1 MKAKAQTEKS
11 IESLCFTEAGFAY
24 PGTTNQI
31 FKELTFDFPM
41 DRNILIT
48 GPVGNGQST
57 LLKLLAVTQ
66 QPQQGR
72 YLINGEDTT
81 QMSFEEFLPFRRRI
95 GYTFDFGGLF
105 ANRSLRANLTL
116 PLLYH
121 NILDHEEANELAMKF
136 AQAFSFDR
144 QADLLPATV
153 SGGLRKLVC
162 VLRALILGPEVLVM
176 DDPFTGI
183 DSESSRKLL
192 RVLQER
198 REAGEL
204 RHVFFTSRD
213 EVWPERMGADTL
225 IIDKNGFRFEER
237 KAA

>member
-1 MKAKAQTEKS
+1 MERP
-11 IESLCFTEAGFAY
+11 IESLRFEESGFAY

-31 FKELTFDFPM
+31 FKDLTFDFPM
-41 DRNILIT
+41 DRNVLIT

-57 LLKLLAVTQ
+57 LLKLLAVIQ
-66 QPQQGR
+66 QPQEGK

-121 NILDHEEANELAMKF
+121 NILEHDEANELAMKF
-136 AQAFSFDR
+136 ARAFGFEK
-144 QADLLPATV
+144 QADLLPASV

-162 VLRALILGPEVLVM
+162 VIRALILGPEVLVM

-183 DSESSRKLL
+183 DAESSRKLL
-192 RVLQER
+192 SVFHER
-198 REAGEL
+198 RDAGEL

-213 EVWPERMGADTL
+213 EVWPVRMHADTL
-225 IIDKNGFRFEER
+225 IVDQHGFRFEER

>member
-1 MKAKAQTEKS
+1 MERP
-11 IESLCFTEAGFAY
+11 IESLRFEESGFAY
-24 PGTTNQI
+24 PGTTHQI
-31 FKELTFDFPM
+31 FKDLTFDFPM
-41 DRNILIT
+41 DRNVLIT

-57 LLKLLAVTQ
+57 LLKLLAVIQ
-66 QPQQGR
+66 QPQEGK
-72 YLINGEDTT
+72 YLVNGEDTT

-121 NILDHEEANELAMKF
+121 NILEHDEANELAMKF
-136 AQAFSFDR
+136 ARAFSFEK
-144 QADLLPATV
+144 QADLLPASV

-162 VLRALILGPEVLVM
+162 VVRALILGPEVLVM

-192 RVLQER
+192 SVFQER

-213 EVWPERMGADTL
+213 EVWPARMGADTL
-225 IIDKNGFRFEER
+225 IVDQHGFRFEER